1 MQSLNTRARQPDQ
14 AVGILAA
21 VASRHHLAEKT
32 SGFLL
37 KWANNSAMDSPPS
50 WLEVDSADQVLYSGH
65 PSPFVLVPEGIAT
78 VVVSLITSYVIS
90 EGPLAGTTVFGHSIQ
105 FYLAILLALSILLL
119 GYMELRRRF
128 TQYVVTTQGVYK
140 KTGIIGRDP
149 DFIPIRNLQ
158 AMDWNQNPLERM
170 VGIGDVMFF
179 SASAGHMSTLD
190 WSYVPDP
197 SEAGGLIEDQL
208 SGLNVEVQRQPPG
221 TEESTEGQ
229 EQQTQ
234 PSDDDGGT
242 QRSTGDAASATAEG
256 ATSDGAETEDSAET
270 PRGFH

>member
-1 MQSLNTRARQPDQ
+1 
-14 AVGILAA
+14 
-21 VASRHHLAEKT
+21 
-32 SGFLL
+32 
-37 KWANNSAMDSPPS
+37 MDSPPS

-78 VVVSLITSYVIS
+78 VVVSLITSYVIA

-179 SASAGHMSTLD
+179 SASAGHMSTVD

-208 SGLNVEVQRQPPG
+208 SGLNVEVKRQQPATD
-221 TEESTEGQ
+221 TESSKSQ

-234 PSDDDGGT
+234 PSGGDGGA
-242 QRSTGDAASATAEG
+242 QRSAGDAASAAAEG
-256 ATSDGAETEDSAET
+256 ATSDNSEAEDSAES